1 MKSAQKTTVDDARI
15 VPLDKHLTEVGSLVV
30 YEGDEEHH
38 FMPLRTYFLYD
49 VPARAERGG
58 HAHKKL
64 RQILVALSGSFE
76 VILDDGQNQVVVQLN
91 QPTQGL
97 SLPPGLW
104 RELRNFSGGSICLV
118 LASEEYDEDDYIR
131 NYDEF
136 KCWK

>member
-1 MKSAQKTTVDDARI
+1 MNSGQKTKVDDALI
-15 VPLDKHLTEVGSLVV
+15 VSLDNHLTEVGSLVV
-30 YEGDEEHH
+30 YQGGEEHL

-58 HAHKKL
+58 HAHKEL
-64 RQILVALSGSFE
+64 RQMLVALSGSFE
-76 VILDDGQNQVVVQLN
+76 VILDDGYNQAVVQLN

-131 NYDEF
+131 SYDEF
-136 KCWK
+136 KSWK

>member
-30 YEGDEEHH
+30 YGGSEEHH

-76 VILDDGQNQVVVQLN
+76 VILDDGHNQVVVQLN